1 MSHVAMMDILFIHYF
16 FHIYNICSSISLK
29 LALEFLVGMEPY
41 PLRKIAFKLVRVKE

>member
-1 MSHVAMMDILFIHYF
+1 MSHVAMMDILLIYYF
-16 FHIYNICSSISLK
+16 FHIYNICSRISLK